1 MGLIPE
7 RFSTRDKILAIAGV
21 VLIAGGV
28 TAYFLA
34 RGPGPINGIDTEYK
48 APAPVA
54 DDSSPAGPTKSR
66 ELKIEGDNA
75 SVTEVRGGPRANPD
89 YKPPN

>member
-7 RFSTRDKILAIAGV
+7 RFSTRDKVLAAVGV
-21 VLIAGGV
+21 LLIAGGAA
-28 TAYFLA
+28 AYLLT
-34 RGPGPINGIDTEYK
+34 RGPGPVNGIDNEYR

-54 DDSSPAGPTKSR
+54 TESSPSPAAKPR
-66 ELKIEGDNA
+66 ELKVEGEGA
-75 SVTEVRGGPRANPD
+75 PVQEVRGGPRANPD